1 MTINLPTERITV
13 TYISKSFTY
22 KMAAKTSWRRYW
34 RKLRHCHPM
43 YEVTINDHATTWTLV
58 SYWYA
63 WKRSRGVKIRITQR
77 RNIRQFHKTFF
88 PRATSRLQWNFSPVH
103 KIHKVNKRTTV
114 CWDTATVNSYSSS
127 SSQQRT
133 NSSQQ
138 WQRNCPLD
146 SAERIET
153 SYNGN
158 RGQNIKLQLCRT
170 LINTEHFLSS
180 TLCENFP
187 PNSSVHCVN
196 RQWVSQGQHSVLLR
210 PPRLWP
216 ILWYPLQ
223 AYISTLCYKVSAET
237 HRTTSAILRYFTY
250 YYISHTR

>member
-1 MTINLPTERITV
+1 MIMPQLGH
-13 TYISKSFTY
+13 
-22 KMAAKTSWRRYW
+22 W
-34 RKLRHCHPM
+34 
-43 YEVTINDHATTWTLV
+43 

-63 WKRSRGVKIRITQR
+63 WKRSRGVKIRIAQR

-170 LINTEHFLSS
+170 LINTGHFYLARFVRIS
-180 TLCENFP
+180 
-187 PNSSVHCVN
+187 
-196 RQWVSQGQHSVLLR
+196 RQTPQ
-210 PPRLWP
+210 
-216 ILWYPLQ
+216 
-223 AYISTLCYKVSAET
+223 YIAWIDNE
-237 HRTTSAILRYFTY
+237 
-250 YYISHTR
+250 